1 MILESEL
8 ALCRELLKLR
18 SNVHVV
24 DTLFDMQYG
33 LLVHST
39 KIISGMVESVGDTA
53 KCSHPAMVK
62 LRTHHATIR
71 TLPIIHRCDFKRL

>member
-24 DTLFDMQYG
+24 DTLVDMQYG
-33 LLVHST
+33 LLAHST
-39 KIISGMVESVGDTA
+39 KILSGRLNLWATHDLVETG
-53 KCSHPAMVK
+53 KIP
-62 LRTHHATIR
+62 
-71 TLPIIHRCDFKRL
+71 

>member
-1 MILESEL
+1 MQSESVLSDYRESAVILESEL

-39 KIISGMVESVGDTA
+39 KILSGRLNLWATQCKGVKMVGST
-53 KCSHPAMVK
+53 
-62 LRTHHATIR
+62 
-71 TLPIIHRCDFKRL
+71 

>member
-1 MILESEL
+1 MLILTTVNSAVILESEL

-24 DTLFDMQYG
+24 DTLVDMQYG

-39 KIISGMVESVGDTA
+39 KILYGR
-53 KCSHPAMVK
+53 
-62 LRTHHATIR
+62 LNLWAT
-71 TLPIIHRCDFKRL
+71 